1 MHWKFYN
8 LFKIDWENPLE
19 IWEKYGRRFFIK
31 PKMKF
36 RFLERKYHGV
46 DPMNILEIYGVGL
59 GWKSKY
65 GILEYEE
72 DPYIEITLF
81 RCISLHID
89 FIAPKYDREAF
100 DVCYWEGILS
110 MMNNVNS
117 ITGELKKPEED
128 ALYDSYV
135 ENQWVSHYNKENKE
149 YQVQKTIKPFL
160 KPLGRLILDIKI
172 REAQVKE
179 ARENG
184 TLNSGYW

>member
-8 LFKIDWENPLE
+8 LFKIDCENP
-19 IWEKYGRRFFIK
+19 
-31 PKMKF
+31 
-36 RFLERKYHGV
+36 
-46 DPMNILEIYGVGL
+46 LEIYGVGL

-65 GILEYEE
+65 GMLEYEE

-81 RCISLHID
+81 KHISLHID
-89 FIAPKYDREAF
+89 FIAPKYDEEAF

-135 ENQWVSHYNKENKE
+135 ENQWFDCYNKEKE
-149 YQVQKTIKPFL
+149 EYTVQKTIKPFL
-160 KPLGRLILDIKI
+160 KPLGKLILDIKI